1 MSAVPCPNCI
11 DEGVDCPLV
20 IDGECIHCGRR
31 DAPISRRIEN
41 AAFRLRFA
49 RDSSLWRLRATRASF
64 RIRTLVSRLLGRS
77 G

>member
-20 IDGECIHCGRR
+20 VDGECIHCGRR
-31 DAPISRRIEN
+31 DAPISRRIESP
-41 AAFRLRFA
+41 AFRLRFA
-49 RDSSLWRLRATRASF
+49 RDSLLWRLRATRSSF
-64 RIRTLVSRLLGRS
+64 RIRTLVSWLLGRS

>member
-11 DEGVDCPLV
+11 AEGVDCPLV

-41 AAFRLRFA
+41 AVFRLRFA
-49 RDSSLWRLRATRASF
+49 SDSVRRRLGATRASF

-77 G
+77 R

>member
-20 IDGECIHCGRR
+20 VDGEWIHCGRR
-31 DAPISRRIEN
+31 DAPISRPIGD
-41 AAFRLRFA
+41 AAFRLRLA
-49 RDSSLWRLRATRASF
+49 SDSLLWRLRATRSSF